1 MLSEIGY
8 YTVEQNCWSRND
20 ILSLII
26 YSLLINEFLIHY
38 RAKNSFTRRV
48 LILVNEQGV
57 DRGDESGGGRGR
69 KSMQTTLVQITNSS
83 CKSMF
88 AYLSHPCRGIKSYP
102 PACHPTL
109 NNLDYVFYP
118 FFFCSNRAITM
129 ISKYPITPS
138 LSRYHLF
145 LPAV

>member
-8 YTVEQNCWSRND
+8 YTVEQNCCSRND

-38 RAKNSFTRRV
+38 RAKNSFARRV

-83 CKSMF
+83 RKSMF
-88 AYLSHPCRGIKSYP
+88 AYLFHPCRGIKSYP
-102 PACHPTL
+102 E
-109 NNLDYVFYP
+109 
-118 FFFCSNRAITM
+118 
-129 ISKYPITPS
+129 PS
-138 LSRYHLF
+138 CMSSYF
-145 LPAV
+145 K